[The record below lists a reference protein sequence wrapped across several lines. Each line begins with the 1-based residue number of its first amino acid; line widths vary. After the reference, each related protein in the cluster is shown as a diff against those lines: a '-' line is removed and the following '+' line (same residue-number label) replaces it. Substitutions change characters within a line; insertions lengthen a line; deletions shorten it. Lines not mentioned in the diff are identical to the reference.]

1 MNNYNRVV
9 IDKKFIKKTLYKSED
24 IALSLSRFID
34 NSIKAREEIITKK
47 NPCRIKI
54 CIFENLIVVN
64 DNSGG
69 IWNHITDK
77 DLFKIGNDGDD
88 IKSGVGMKKS
98 LCRLGNKIDIVSNRK
113 GCARKFSMDLDDGG
127 EELLSIE
134 QSINY
139 DCSSEDGTTIYVT
152 NLNNR
157 VSKEIQA
164 IGFEKKIIKSIG
176 RMYTKFI
183 NKGKLIIE
191 LNNYIINEVNIDAK
205 HIKSC
210 LLLDKCT
217 VDLYKGSR
225 ESSGID
231 IFIND
236 YMVYNRVKIKEVL
249 GNSLNEAKHTYSDC
263 IVEVNYSGSRE
274 IFETEKHELFKK
286 IIDFIKDN
294 KVHFQ
299 KKTITIQYEMPIAKV
314 EELKDYFGEDTA
326 KGVGIKA
333 FNKLYEDYSCN
344 TKNKLLY

>member
-1 MNNYNRVV
+1 MNNHNRVI
-9 IDKKFIKKTLYKSED
+9 IDKKFIKKTLSQKED

-34 NSIKAREEIITKK
+34 NSIKAREEVTTKK

-54 CIFENLIVVN
+54 SIFENLIVVN

-69 IWNHITDK
+69 IRSHTTDK
-77 DLFKIGNDGDD
+77 DLFKIGNDENDS
-88 IKSGVGMKKS
+88 KSGIGMKKS

-113 GCARKFSMDLDDGG
+113 DCSRKFSMDLDDDG

-134 QSINY
+134 QPINY
-139 DCSSEDGTTIYVT
+139 DCNIEDGTTIYVT
-152 NLNNR
+152 NLEDK
-157 VSKEIQA
+157 VFKEIQA

-183 NKGKLIIE
+183 NKEKLIIK
-191 LNNYIINEVNIDAK
+191 LNNYIINEVNVDAEY
-205 HIKSC
+205 INSC
-210 LLLDKCT
+210 LLLDKYN

-225 ESSGID
+225 ESPGMD

-236 YMVYNRVKIKEVL
+236 YMIYNRVKNKEVRW
-249 GNSLNEAKHTYSDC
+249 NFLNEAKHTYLDC

-274 IFETEKHELFKK
+274 IFETEKDELFKK

-299 KKTITIQYEMPIAKV
+299 SKTITIQYEMPIGKV

-326 KGVGIKA
+326 KGVGIRA
-333 FNKLYEDYSCN
+333 FNKLYEDYIWM
-344 TKNKLLY
+344 KNKK